1 MKKHF
6 FESGIP
12 VYQDLDKVLSS
23 ASSYENKISE
33 INKYYNNK
41 EEIASFPKYL
51 FLRKDYI
58 ERKLNYQKDTFL
70 LLRPVTLPII
80 CLCAALIAETG
91 TSVQMLN
98 MSIKELFLVLGVLI
112 PCISIFLEDKSMSV
126 KSLVKD
132 RKRDGYDDTQINKAV
147 LEYEQ
152 KVIDRILQIDK

>member
-33 INKYYNNK
+33 INKYYNK